1 MTTTTRETAT
11 RTARHEVSLREVLAY
26 AEGDLP
32 PARQAAVGAHIAGC
46 AYCRDRL
53 AEVPEFDRML
63 ATEGETDGATPAAPP
78 TSGQLR
84 LIAEVY
90 RRARRQVRADR
101 LWVLGVAAPLKLALL
116 RTAFR
121 TRETPARPAHG
132 RDIRARAHGAVLG
145 YALRR
150 RW

>member
-1 MTTTTRETAT
+1 MTTTTTRTTRETAT
-11 RTARHEVSLREVLAY
+11 RDALHEVSLREALAY

-32 PARQAAVGAHIAGC
+32 PARQAAVGAHVAGC

-63 ATEGETDGATPAAPP
+63 AAEVETDGAPP
-78 TSGQLR
+78 PPGQLR

-90 RRARRQVRADR
+90 RRARRQVRADW

-121 TRETPARPAHG
+121 SRETPG
-132 RDIRARAHGAVLG
+132 RRLTAGASALALTGAVLG
-145 YALRR
+145 YAFR

>member
-1 MTTTTRETAT
+1 MTTTTKETAT
-11 RTARHEVSLREVLAY
+11 RTAPHEVSLREALAY
-26 AEGDLP
+26 AEDDLP
-32 PARQAAVGAHIAGC
+32 PARQAAVGAHVAGC

-63 ATEGETDGATPAAPP
+63 ATEVETDGAAAPP
-78 TSGQLR
+78 PPTPGQLR

-121 TRETPARPAHG
+121 SREAPG
-132 RDIRARAHGAVLG
+132 RRLTAGASALALTGAVLG

>member
-1 MTTTTRETAT
+1 MTTTRETAT
-11 RTARHEVSLREVLAY
+11 RTVPHEVSLREALAY

-32 PARQAAVGAHIAGC
+32 PARQAAVGAHVTGC
-46 AYCRDRL
+46 AYCRNRL

-63 ATEGETDGATPAAPP
+63 AAEVETDGATPP
-78 TSGQLR
+78 TPGQLR

-116 RTAFR
+116 RTVLR
-121 TRETPARPAHG
+121 SRETPG
-132 RDIRARAHGAVLG
+132 RRLTAGASALALTGAVLG